1 MTLTNTMRAFIA
13 LEINDDAVKKKIE
26 DIKGVFS
33 RVEGKLKFVEREN
46 VHITLKFLGDI
57 TEETARDIYK
67 VIQELDTIPA
77 GGFDVA
83 VHGLGTFDKRVL
95 WCGLEDPGDI
105 IRITYQALESKL
117 ESSLNIPREK
127 KKFQNHVTL
136 ARVKFLKNT
145 KSFMDL
151 VAEHADTDF
160 GRQHVDAIHLKKS
173 LLTPRGP
180 IYSDLEF

>member
-83 VHGLGTFDKRVL
+83 VHGLGTFDKRVFHQRGINWPDHL
-95 WCGLEDPGDI
+95 AGD
-105 IRITYQALESKL
+105 
-117 ESSLNIPREK
+117 SSLGIGFVRPVLFCE
-127 KKFQNHVTL
+127 
-136 ARVKFLKNT
+136 
-145 KSFMDL
+145 SW
-151 VAEHADTDF
+151 
-160 GRQHVDAIHLKKS
+160 
-173 LLTPRGP
+173 
-180 IYSDLEF
+180 